1 MSVSMKLKRD
11 LASLAYPRPSSVIE
25 TLNGHAKLNRWLRNN
40 RAPAFKHRFELYE
53 FVESDYLKGEQIQY
67 LEFGVHE
74 GASIR
79 KWTDLHRNPKSQF
92 TGFDTFTGLPTD
104 WGNYLQ
110 RGHFDTG
117 GATPKLD
124 DKRVSFVAGLFQET
138 LPTYLAK
145 HKRSGRLVV
154 HNDSDLY
161 SSTLYTLTML
171 HDLLV
176 PGTII
181 IFDEFASPL
190 HEFRAWNDFLDS
202 YMRRATLIGSSGPYA
217 EQAAFI
223 FD

>member
-1 MSVSMKLKRD
+1 MKLKRD
-11 LASLAYPRPSSVIE
+11 IATLVYPQPSNIVE
-25 TLNGHAKLNRWLRNN
+25 TLNGHAKLNKWLRKNL
-40 RAPAFKHRFELYE
+40 APTFKHRFELYN
-53 FVESDYLKGEQIQY
+53 FVEQEYIKGEKIQY

-74 GASIR
+74 GESIK
-79 KWTDLHRNPKSQF
+79 KWTDIHRNPESRF

-104 WGNYLQ
+104 WGDYLKS
-110 RGHFDTG
+110 GHFDTG
-117 GATPKLD
+117 GMKPELD
-124 DKRVSFVAGLFQET
+124 DERASFIAGLFQQT
-138 LPTYLAK
+138 LPVYLRE
-145 HKRSGRLVV
+145 HQSTGRLVI

-171 HDLLV
+171 HDLMV

-202 YMRRATLIGSSGPYA
+202 YMRKATLIGSSGPYA

-223 FD
+223 FE